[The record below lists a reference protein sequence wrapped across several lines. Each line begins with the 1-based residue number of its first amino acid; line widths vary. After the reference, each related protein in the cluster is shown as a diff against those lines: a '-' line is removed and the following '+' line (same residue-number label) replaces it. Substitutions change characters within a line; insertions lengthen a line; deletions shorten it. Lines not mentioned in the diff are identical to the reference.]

1 MRIDWQSF
9 SLGVITAALVMIMI
23 YVQKIYDLLKK
34 K

>member
-9 SLGVITAALVMIMI
+9 SLGVIATALVIIMI